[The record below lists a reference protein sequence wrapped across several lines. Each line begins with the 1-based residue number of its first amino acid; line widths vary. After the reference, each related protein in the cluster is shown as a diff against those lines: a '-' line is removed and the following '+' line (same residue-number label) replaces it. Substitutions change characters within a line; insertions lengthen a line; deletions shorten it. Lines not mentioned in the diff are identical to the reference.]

1 MSTDIILK
9 LAACAILCALY
20 LLGAWLLGPETF
32 SVFWR
37 RLALVV
43 GLFVAAYFVV
53 PLLPLSP
60 PPLVGSIAAVI
71 VMLATAGFLAQPIKW
86 GIDDYWV
93 PEDPKP

>member
-53 PLLPLSP
+53 PLLPLNL
-60 PPLVGSIAAVI
+60 PPLIGVAAALV
-71 VMLATAGFLAQPIKW
+71 VVLATAGFLAHPIVW
-86 GIDDYWV
+86 RIDDWFA
-93 PEDPKP
+93 EEQ